1 MSDWIGLGVIL
12 LIVACGLFGLARLGA
27 PPESITQE
35 EYEKRIAEG
44 RGTLGASVI
53 GLQNILEPGA
63 KKAFEVQEDYRQGY
77 YEGEQETGDKPE
89 AGPTAR
95 D

>member
-1 MSDWIGLGVIL
+1 M
-12 LIVACGLFGLARLGA
+12 
-27 PPESITQE
+27 
-35 EYEKRIAEG
+35 
-44 RGTLGASVI
+44 LGASVI